1 LTAILEHDHE
11 QRSDPPSEWVA
22 RWVPGIA
29 PNGDVLDLACGMG
42 RHSRFLAAR
51 GFRVCAVD
59 RDRQSLES
67 LRGISGIT
75 VVHADLENA
84 PWPFAARKFDGVV
97 VTNYLHRPILP
108 RILEAL
114 APAGV
119 LIYETFAVGNERF
132 GKPSNPNFLL
142 RPGEL
147 LELVQDR
154 LRVMAYED
162 LEVATPKA
170 ARVQRIC
177 ASGVMRDAPAS
188 KGIG

>member
-1 LTAILEHDHE
+1 MTIS
-11 QRSDPPSEWVA
+11 RGRIPPSEWVA
-22 RWVPGIA
+22 RWTPGIA

-59 RDRQSLES
+59 RDSQSLDS
-67 LRGISGIT
+67 LRGISGVT

-132 GKPSNPNFLL
+132 GKPSNPHFLL
-142 RPGEL
+142 RPENCWNSPGIACS
-147 LELVQDR
+147 VI
-154 LRVMAYED
+154 AYED
-162 LEVATPKA
+162 LEVARPKA

-177 ASGVMRDAPAS
+177 CLRHDA
-188 KGIG
+188 

>member
-1 LTAILEHDHE
+1 LTAIPKHDH
-11 QRSDPPSEWVA
+11 QQGSDPPSEWVA
-22 RWVPGIA
+22 RWTPGIA
-29 PNGDVLDLACGMG
+29 ANGDVLDLACGMG

-59 RDRQSLES
+59 RDQRSLDS
-67 LRGISGIT
+67 LRGISG
-75 VVHADLENA
+75 VAVLHADLENA
-84 PWPFAARKFDGVV
+84 PWPFAARKFDAVV

-132 GKPSNPNFLL
+132 GKPSNPHFLL

-147 LELVQDR
+147 LELVRDR
-154 LRVMAYED
+154 LRVVAYED
-162 LEVATPKA
+162 LEVAMPKA

-177 ASGVMRDAPAS
+177 ACGVMHDAPAP